1 MLHFFLAQI
10 NTLRRCIYI
19 KGSYDKLIVRA
30 HFLYKN
36 PPDIKPEGK
45 VVVMN
50 EK

>member
-19 KGSYDKLIVRA
+19 KGSYESFVRA
-30 HFLYKN
+30 TFLHEN